1 MAHKK
6 AAGSAKNLRD
16 SQPKY
21 RGIKLF
27 GGQKAVA
34 WNIIVR
40 QKGSKYECGANT
52 YLASDFT
59 IHAAK
64 NGIVMFKQKNFK
76 RFDGR
81 TYLKTVVYV
90 STEEPKIEK
99 KIPAKKEAVKTEK
112 KVEEKVEKAEIKA
125 EESKTTKTKTPATK
139 ATTKKAT
146 APKKTTEKKVVE
158 KKTATKKTTT
168 KKVAEKKTTEK
179 KPVAKKTTT
188 KKVEKAE

>member
-6 AAGSAKNLRD
+6 AAGAAKNLRD

-40 QKGSKYECGANT
+40 QNGSKYECGANT
-52 YLASDFT
+52 YLASDFS
-59 IHAAK
+59 IHAATD
-64 NGIVMFKQKNFK
+64 GIVMFKQKNFK

-90 STEEPKIEK
+90 AP
-99 KIPAKKEAVKTEK
+99 EAEVKTEK
-112 KVEEKVEKAEIKA
+112 KA
-125 EESKTTKTKTPATK
+125 PA
-139 ATTKKAT
+139 KKAT
-146 APKKTTEKKVVE
+146 A
-158 KKTATKKTTT
+158 
-168 KKVAEKKTTEK
+168 EK
-179 KPVAKKTTT
+179 KPAAKKATS
-188 KKVEKAE
+188 KKEEKAE

>member
-6 AAGSAKNLRD
+6 AAGAAKNLRD

-40 QKGSKYECGANT
+40 QNGSKYECGANT
-52 YLASDFT
+52 YLASDFS
-59 IHAAK
+59 IHAATD
-64 NGIVMFKQKNFK
+64 GIVMFKQKNFK

-90 STEEPKIEK
+90 AP
-99 KIPAKKEAVKTEK
+99 EAEVKTEK
-112 KVEEKVEKAEIKA
+112 KA
-125 EESKTTKTKTPATK
+125 PA
-139 ATTKKAT
+139 KKA
-146 APKKTTEKKVVE
+146 
-158 KKTATKKTTT
+158 
-168 KKVAEKKTTEK
+168 TTEK
-179 KPVAKKTTT
+179 KPAAKKTTT
-188 KKVEKAE
+188 EKKPAAKKTTAKKEEKAE

>member
-6 AAGSAKNLRD
+6 AAGAAKNLRD

-40 QKGSKYECGANT
+40 QNGSKYECGANT
-52 YLASDFT
+52 YLASDFS
-59 IHAAK
+59 IHAATDW
-64 NGIVMFKQKNFK
+64 IVMFKQKNFK

-90 STEEPKIEK
+90 APEAEVKAGK
-99 KIPAKKEAVKTEK
+99 KAPAKKAAP
-112 KVEEKVEKAEIKA
+112 KAE
-125 EESKTTKTKTPATK
+125 
-139 ATTKKAT
+139 
-146 APKKTTEKKVVE
+146 
-158 KKTATKKTTT
+158 
-168 KKVAEKKTTEK
+168 
-179 KPVAKKTTT
+179 AKKEEILNALKEHITD
-188 KKVEKAE
+188 KKIIKINYNLAALISLNENPRKIRETIIKKYHLIPGNNKNIENQLNILKVSKEELWKLIEVTSMK

>member
-6 AAGSAKNLRD
+6 AAGAAKNLRD

-40 QKGSKYECGANT
+40 QNGSKYECGANT
-52 YLASDFT
+52 YLASDFS
-59 IHAAK
+59 IHAACD
-64 NGIVMFKQKNFK
+64 GIVMFKQKNFK

-90 STEEPKIEK
+90 STETPKVEK
-99 KIPAKKEAVKTEK
+99 KAPAKKTEVKKEEKVEAKEEIKEEK
-112 KVEEKVEKAEIKA
+112 KVEKKA
-125 EESKTTKTKTPATK
+125 PAKK
-139 ATTKKAT
+139 ATTA
-146 APKKTTEKKVVE
+146 
-158 KKTATKKTTT
+158 
-168 KKVAEKKTTEK
+168 K
-179 KPVAKKTTT
+179 KPAAKPAAKKTTA
-188 KKVEKAE
+188 KKEEKAE

>member
-6 AAGSAKNLRD
+6 AAGAAKNLRD

-40 QKGSKYECGANT
+40 QNGSKYECGANT
-52 YLASDFT
+52 YLASDFS
-59 IHAAK
+59 IHAATD
-64 NGIVMFKQKNFK
+64 GIVMFKQKNFK

-90 STEEPKIEK
+90 VPEAEVKAEK
-99 KIPAKKEAVKTEK
+99 KAPAKKAAPEAK
-112 KVEEKVEKAEIKA
+112 KEEKVEAKEEAPKAEKKA
-125 EESKTTKTKTPATK
+125 PAKKAVAPKKAPAKKATGEKKPAAKK
-139 ATTKKAT
+139 ATTKKA
-146 APKKTTEKKVVE
+146 E
-158 KKTATKKTTT
+158 
-168 KKVAEKKTTEK
+168 
-179 KPVAKKTTT
+179 
-188 KKVEKAE
+188 

>member
-6 AAGSAKNLRD
+6 AAGAAKNLRD

-40 QKGSKYECGANT
+40 QNGSKYECGANT
-52 YLASDFT
+52 YLASDFS
-59 IHAAK
+59 IHAATD
-64 NGIVMFKQKNFK
+64 GIVMFKQKNFK

-90 STEEPKIEK
+90 APEAEVKAEK
-99 KIPAKKEAVKTEK
+99 KAPAKKAAPKAEAK
-112 KVEEKVEKAEIKA
+112 KEEKVEVKEEKKEVKAE
-125 EESKTTKTKTPATK
+125 
-139 ATTKKAT
+139 KKA
-146 APKKTTEKKVVE
+146 PDKKTTTAAKKPAAT
-158 KKTATKKTTT
+158 KTATKK
-168 KKVAEKKTTEK
+168 A
-179 KPVAKKTTT
+179 PAKKAT
-188 KKVEKAE
+188 KAE

>member
-6 AAGSAKNLRD
+6 AAGAAKNLRD

-40 QKGSKYECGANT
+40 QNGSKYECGANT
-52 YLASDFT
+52 YLASDFS
-59 IHAAK
+59 IHAATD
-64 NGIVMFKQKNFK
+64 GIVMFKQKNFK

-90 STEEPKIEK
+90 APEAEVKAEK
-99 KIPAKKEAVKTEK
+99 KAHAKKTTPKAEAK
-112 KVEEKVEKAEIKA
+112 KEEKVEAK
-125 EESKTTKTKTPATK
+125 EEVKVE
-139 ATTKKAT
+139 KKA
-146 APKKTTEKKVVE
+146 TTEKKAPA
-158 KKTATKKTTT
+158 KKTTTAAKKPAATKTATKK
-168 KKVAEKKTTEK
+168 A
-179 KPVAKKTTT
+179 PAKKAT
-188 KKVEKAE
+188 KAE

>member
-6 AAGSAKNLRD
+6 AAGAAKNLRD

-40 QKGSKYECGANT
+40 QNGSKYECGANT
-52 YLASDFT
+52 YLASDFS
-59 IHAAK
+59 IHAATD
-64 NGIVMFKQKNFK
+64 GIVMFKQKNFK

-90 STEEPKIEK
+90 ATEDEVKAEK
-99 KIPAKKEAVKTEK
+99 KAPAKKAAPKAEAK
-112 KVEEKVEKAEIKA
+112 KEEKIEAKDEVK
-125 EESKTTKTKTPATK
+125 
-139 ATTKKAT
+139 
-146 APKKTTEKKVVE
+146 
-158 KKTATKKTTT
+158 
-168 KKVAEKKTTEK
+168 AEKKAPAKKAAAPK
-179 KPVAKKTTT
+179 KPVAKKTTA
-188 KKVEKAE
+188 KKEEKAE

>member
-6 AAGSAKNLRD
+6 AAGAAKNLRD

-40 QKGSKYECGANT
+40 QNGSKYECGANT
-52 YLASDFT
+52 YLASNFS
-59 IHAAK
+59 IHAATD
-64 NGIVMFKQKNFK
+64 GIVMFKQKNFK

-90 STEEPKIEK
+90 AP
-99 KIPAKKEAVKTEK
+99 EAEVKTEK
-112 KVEEKVEKAEIKA
+112 KVVAKKAAPKAEEKVEAKEETPKAEKKA
-125 EESKTTKTKTPATK
+125 PAKK
-139 ATTKKAT
+139 AAAPKKETAEKKPAAKKAT
-146 APKKTTEKKVVE
+146 AKKE
-158 KKTATKKTTT
+158 
-168 KKVAEKKTTEK
+168 
-179 KPVAKKTTT
+179 
-188 KKVEKAE
+188 EKAE

>member
-6 AAGSAKNLRD
+6 AAGAAKNLRD

-40 QKGSKYECGANT
+40 QNGSKYECGANT
-52 YLASDFT
+52 YLASDFS
-59 IHAAK
+59 IHAATD
-64 NGIVMFKQKNFK
+64 GIVMFKQKNFK

-90 STEEPKIEK
+90 APEAEVKAEK
-99 KIPAKKEAVKTEK
+99 KAPAKKAAPKAEAK
-112 KVEEKVEKAEIKA
+112 KEEKVEVKEEKKEVKAEKKEEKKA
-125 EESKTTKTKTPATK
+125 PAKK
-139 ATTKKAT
+139 ATTAAKKPAAT
-146 APKKTTEKKVVE
+146 
-158 KKTATKKTTT
+158 KTATKK
-168 KKVAEKKTTEK
+168 A
-179 KPVAKKTTT
+179 PAKKAT
-188 KKVEKAE
+188 KAE

>member
-6 AAGSAKNLRD
+6 AAGAAKNLRD

-40 QKGSKYECGANT
+40 QNGSKYECGANT
-52 YLASDFT
+52 YLASDFS
-59 IHAAK
+59 IHAATD
-64 NGIVMFKQKNFK
+64 GIVMFKPKRFK

-90 STEEPKIEK
+90 APEAEVKAEK
-99 KIPAKKEAVKTEK
+99 KAPAKKA
-112 KVEEKVEKAEIKA
+112 A
-125 EESKTTKTKTPATK
+125 
-139 ATTKKAT
+139 
-146 APKKTTEKKVVE
+146 APKKD
-158 KKTATKKTTT
+158 TAD
-168 KKVAEKKTTEK
+168 K
-179 KPVAKKTTT
+179 KPAAKKTTA
-188 KKVEKAE
+188 KKEEKAE

>member
-6 AAGSAKNLRD
+6 AAGAAKNLRD

-40 QKGSKYECGANT
+40 QNGSKYECGANT
-52 YLASDFT
+52 YLASDFS
-59 IHAAK
+59 IHAATD
-64 NGIVMFKQKNFK
+64 GIVMFKQKNFK

-90 STEEPKIEK
+90 APEAEVKAEK
-99 KIPAKKEAVKTEK
+99 KAPAKKVAPKAEAK
-112 KVEEKVEKAEIKA
+112 KEEKVEVKEESPKAE
-125 EESKTTKTKTPATK
+125 
-139 ATTKKAT
+139 KKAPAKKVA
-146 APKKTTEKKVVE
+146 APKKE
-158 KKTATKKTTT
+158 TA
-168 KKVAEKKTTEK
+168 
-179 KPVAKKTTT
+179 KPAAKKTTA
-188 KKVEKAE
+188 KKEEKSE

>member
-6 AAGSAKNLRD
+6 AAGAAKNLRD

-40 QKGSKYECGANT
+40 QNGSKYECGANT
-52 YLASDFT
+52 YLASDFS
-59 IHAAK
+59 IHAATD
-64 NGIVMFKQKNFK
+64 GIVMFKQKNFK

-90 STEEPKIEK
+90 AP
-99 KIPAKKEAVKTEK
+99 EAEVKTEK
-112 KVEEKVEKAEIKA
+112 KAPAKKAAPKAEEKVEVKEETPKAE
-125 EESKTTKTKTPATK
+125 
-139 ATTKKAT
+139 KKAPAKKAA
-146 APKKTTEKKVVE
+146 APKKE
-158 KKTATKKTTT
+158 TA
-168 KKVAEKKTTEK
+168 EK
-179 KPVAKKTTT
+179 KPVAKKPAA
-188 KKVEKAE
+188 KKEEKAE

>member
-6 AAGSAKNLRD
+6 AAGAAKNLRD

-40 QKGSKYECGANT
+40 QNGSKYECGANT
-52 YLASDFT
+52 YLASDFS
-59 IHAAK
+59 IHAASDW
-64 NGIVMFKQKNFK
+64 IVMFKQKNFK

-90 STEEPKIEK
+90 APEAEVKAEK
-99 KIPAKKEAVKTEK
+99 KAPAKKVAPKVEAKKEEKVEAKKEAPKAEK
-112 KVEEKVEKAEIKA
+112 KAPAKKAAAPKKA
-125 EESKTTKTKTPATK
+125 PAAK
-139 ATTKKAT
+139 ATTKKST
-146 APKKTTEKKVVE
+146 
-158 KKTATKKTTT
+158 
-168 KKVAEKKTTEK
+168 
-179 KPVAKKTTT
+179 AKKE
-188 KKVEKAE
+188 EKAE

>member
-6 AAGSAKNLRD
+6 AAGAAKNLRD

-40 QKGSKYECGANT
+40 QNGSKYECGANT
-52 YLASDFT
+52 YLASDFS
-59 IHAAK
+59 IHAATD
-64 NGIVMFKQKNFK
+64 GIVMFKQKNFR

-90 STEEPKIEK
+90 APEAEVKAEK
-99 KIPAKKEAVKTEK
+99 KAPAKKAAPKTETKKEEKVEVKKEVKEKAPKTEK
-112 KVEEKVEKAEIKA
+112 KVPAKKAA
-125 EESKTTKTKTPATK
+125 A
-139 ATTKKAT
+139 TKKA
-146 APKKTTEKKVVE
+146 P
-158 KKTATKKTTT
+158 
-168 KKVAEKKTTEK
+168 
-179 KPVAKKTTT
+179 AKKTTAE
-188 KKVEKAE
+188 KKPAAKKEKKAE

>member
-6 AAGSAKNLRD
+6 AAGAAKNLRD

-40 QKGSKYECGANT
+40 QNGSKYECGANT
-52 YLASDFT
+52 YLASDFS
-59 IHAAK
+59 IHAASD
-64 NGIVMFKQKNFK
+64 GIVMFKQKNFK

-90 STEEPKIEK
+90 APEAEVKAEK
-99 KIPAKKEAVKTEK
+99 KAPAKKAAPKAETK
-112 KVEEKVEKAEIKA
+112 KEEKVGAKE
-125 EESKTTKTKTPATK
+125 
-139 ATTKKAT
+139 
-146 APKKTTEKKVVE
+146 
-158 KKTATKKTTT
+158 
-168 KKVAEKKTTEK
+168 EKKTT
-179 KPVAKKTTT
+179 AKKAATS
-188 KKVEKAE
+188 KKETAAKAPAKKSTAKKEEKAE

>member
-6 AAGSAKNLRD
+6 AAGAAKNLRD

-40 QKGSKYECGANT
+40 QNGSKYECGANT
-52 YLASDFT
+52 YLASDFS
-59 IHAAK
+59 IHAATD
-64 NGIVMFKQKNFK
+64 GIVMFKLKNFK

-90 STEEPKIEK
+90 APEAEVKAEK
-99 KIPAKKEAVKTEK
+99 KAPAKKTAPKAEAKKEEKIEVKEEAKAEK
-112 KVEEKVEKAEIKA
+112 KA
-125 EESKTTKTKTPATK
+125 PA
-139 ATTKKAT
+139 KKAT
-146 APKKTTEKKVVE
+146 A
-158 KKTATKKTTT
+158 
-168 KKVAEKKTTEK
+168 EK
-179 KPVAKKTTT
+179 KPAAKKTTT
-188 KKVEKAE
+188 KKAE

>member
-6 AAGSAKNLRD
+6 AAGAAKNLRD

-40 QKGSKYECGANT
+40 QNGSKYECGANT
-52 YLASDFT
+52 YLASDFS
-59 IHAAK
+59 IHAATD
-64 NGIVMFKQKNFK
+64 GIVMFKQKNFK

-90 STEEPKIEK
+90 APEAEVKAEK
-99 KIPAKKEAVKTEK
+99 KAPAKKAAPKAEAK
-112 KVEEKVEKAEIKA
+112 KEEKVEAKEEKKEVKAEKKEEKKA
-125 EESKTTKTKTPATK
+125 P
-139 ATTKKAT
+139 TKKAT
-146 APKKTTEKKVVE
+146 TAAKKPTAT
-158 KKTATKKTTT
+158 KTATKK
-168 KKVAEKKTTEK
+168 A
-179 KPVAKKTTT
+179 PAKKAA
-188 KKVEKAE
+188 KAE

>member
-6 AAGSAKNLRD
+6 AAGAAKNLRD

-40 QKGSKYECGANT
+40 QNGSKYECGANT
-52 YLASDFT
+52 YLASDFS
-59 IHAAK
+59 IHAATD
-64 NGIVMFKQKNFK
+64 GIVMFKQKNFK

-90 STEEPKIEK
+90 APEAEVKAEK
-99 KIPAKKEAVKTEK
+99 KAPAKKVAPKAETK
-112 KVEEKVEKAEIKA
+112 KEEKVEVNEEAPKAE
-125 EESKTTKTKTPATK
+125 
-139 ATTKKAT
+139 KKAP
-146 APKKTTEKKVVE
+146 A
-158 KKTATKKTTT
+158 KKTATPKKAPA
-168 KKVAEKKTTEK
+168 KKATSEK
-179 KPVAKKTTT
+179 KPAAKKTTA
-188 KKVEKAE
+188 KKEEKAE

>member
-6 AAGSAKNLRD
+6 AAGAAKNLRD

-40 QKGSKYECGANT
+40 QNGSKYECGANT
-52 YLASDFT
+52 YLASDFS
-59 IHAAK
+59 IHAATD
-64 NGIVMFKQKNFK
+64 GIVMFKQKNFK

-90 STEEPKIEK
+90 APEAEVKAEK
-99 KIPAKKEAVKTEK
+99 KAPAKKVAPKAETK
-112 KVEEKVEKAEIKA
+112 KEEKVESKEEALKAEKKA
-125 EESKTTKTKTPATK
+125 PAKKAATP
-139 ATTKKAT
+139 KKAT
-146 APKKTTEKKVVE
+146 A
-158 KKTATKKTTT
+158 
-168 KKVAEKKTTEK
+168 EK
-179 KPVAKKTTT
+179 KPAAKKTTA
-188 KKVEKAE
+188 KKEEKAE

>member
-6 AAGSAKNLRD
+6 AAGAAKNLRD

-40 QKGSKYECGANT
+40 QNGSKYECGANT
-52 YLASDFT
+52 YLASDFS
-59 IHAAK
+59 IHAATD
-64 NGIVMFKQKNFK
+64 GIVMFKQKNFK

-90 STEEPKIEK
+90 AP
-99 KIPAKKEAVKTEK
+99 EAEVKAEK
-112 KVEEKVEKAEIKA
+112 KVAAKKAAPKAEVKKEEKKEEKVEAKE
-125 EESKTTKTKTPATK
+125 
-139 ATTKKAT
+139 
-146 APKKTTEKKVVE
+146 
-158 KKTATKKTTT
+158 
-168 KKVAEKKTTEK
+168 EKKTT
-179 KPVAKKTTT
+179 AKKAAAP
-188 KKVEKAE
+188 KKETAAKAPAKKSTAKKEEKAE

>member
-6 AAGSAKNLRD
+6 AAGAAKNLRD

-40 QKGSKYECGANT
+40 QNGSKYECGANT
-52 YLASDFT
+52 YLASDFS
-59 IHAAK
+59 IHAATD
-64 NGIVMFKQKNFK
+64 GIVMFKQKNFK

-90 STEEPKIEK
+90 AP
-99 KIPAKKEAVKTEK
+99 EAEVKTEK
-112 KVEEKVEKAEIKA
+112 KAPAKKAAPKAEEKVEAKEEAPKAEKKA
-125 EESKTTKTKTPATK
+125 PAKK
-139 ATTKKAT
+139 AAAPKKETAEKKPAAKKAT
-146 APKKTTEKKVVE
+146 AKKE
-158 KKTATKKTTT
+158 
-168 KKVAEKKTTEK
+168 
-179 KPVAKKTTT
+179 
-188 KKVEKAE
+188 EKAE